1 VRQDPRGI
9 STCKGRVAMAEFEV
23 IEVPE
28 KPYLYKEAECSMDPA
43 EISKAMGVTFQ
54 AVYDFIQAQGITS
67 AKEALSVYYSYDPNK
82 MRFRAGFTVS
92 PEDAAKAAGEVK
104 ADVTPAGRVVH
115 FTHVGPYATLRDAYG
130 EMMGW
135 MQAEGHE
142 MRPPTWE
149 VYVNDPTQVP
159 EAELIT
165 EVYTRIA

>member
-1 VRQDPRGI
+1 MPD
-9 STCKGRVAMAEFEV
+9 FEV
-23 IEVPE
+23 IEVAE
-28 KPYLYKEAECSMDPA
+28 RPYLFQEADCSMDPA
-43 EISKAMGVTFQ
+43 DISRAMGAVFG
-54 AVYDFIQAQGITS
+54 AVYGFMQARGI
-67 AKEALSVYYSYDPNK
+67 APAGEALAAYYDYDPER
-82 MRFRAGFTVS
+82 MRFRAGFFVS
-92 PEDAAKAAGEVK
+92 AADAGQAAGDVK
-104 ADVTPAGRVVH
+104 ADATPAGRVVH